1 MDFMLCGS
9 SLQKGYIKIKR
20 PSYAFYSWFE
30 FTQFSPVS
38 FHVALTLDV
47 LKQFGLRQMCDCE
60 LKMKSLAK

>member
-38 FHVALTLDV
+38 FHVALTL
-47 LKQFGLRQMCDCE
+47 KCF
-60 LKMKSLAK
+60 